1 MIDTRHCSR
10 GMRNRVHETVE
21 RQSGVQRF
29 AAERCARKRHRSTA
43 VAAGR
48 PATVAPWRR
57 SAANVTGTLTADVR
71 S

>member
-1 MIDTRHCSR
+1 MKRSSVSPACSGLLLSVVRAKDIDR
-10 GMRNRVHETVE
+10 
-21 RQSGVQRF
+21 
-29 AAERCARKRHRSTA
+29 TA